1 MLRYLKQR
9 YIASITY
16 RVNAA
21 VQKLETRLE
30 ANQTR
35 TLSANVDPFE
45 LHSRVAIEAF
55 AQGLAAIYGY
65 DVIGDIAEFGT
76 MSGRTAAGLAQ
87 SIASCDKHLKYAGQM
102 YGHAPRRLV
111 LFDSFVGLPEV
122 KKDSVDSDS
131 PHVVDGVWSSGSLK
145 GVSPEELSLMIS
157 PHLNSDRFEIHHGW
171 FSDTVPALGADRRF
185 ALVHVDSDL
194 YQSAIDVLRNLFSRG
209 MVSRGGYIYFDDW
222 NCNRADPQLGER
234 RAWRECVEEFAIEYS
249 DAGTYGIFAQRF
261 VIHSYRGSPED
272 IPGEGH
278 QAGASAEQPVA
289 PKEEQ
294 RAVISGS
301 SSDVYDHQ
309 EASKHYHQASG
320 LSDMD
325 SAFVPIYERC
335 RQFSMT
341 SPERMYAL
349 YKAVQYIQ
357 QGSVEGDIVECGV
370 WRGGSMMI
378 VAEALKLFGG
388 PDRLLHLFDTY
399 EGLPQP
405 TTEDVDVWG
414 NDAESWWKQ
423 KRTSD
428 KSSDWARSHLDE
440 VQHNMGLTGFSDKN
454 IYYVKGMVEDTI
466 PMQAPDKISL
476 LRLDTDW
483 YASTKHEMQH
493 LFPRL
498 SHNGILIID
507 DYGHFKGA
515 KQAVDEYL
523 AATKVPLML
532 IRIDYTGRIA
542 IKTHK

>member
-1 MLRYLKQR
+1 MLSYLKQR

-30 ANQTR
+30 ANQA
-35 TLSANVDPFE
+35 LSANANPFE
-45 LHSRVAIEAF
+45 LHSRAAIEAL
-55 AQGLAAIYGY
+55 AQGVAAIYGY
-65 DVIGDIAEFGT
+65 DVVGDVAEFGT

-87 SIASCDKHLKYAGQM
+87 SIATCDEHLKYAGQI
-102 YGHAPRRLV
+102 YGHAPRKLV

-122 KKDSVDSDS
+122 KKDSVDGDS

-145 GVSPEELSLMIS
+145 GVSREELRSMIS
-157 PHLNSDRFEIHHGW
+157 PHLDSDRFEIHPGW

-209 MVSRGGYIYFDDW
+209 MLSRGGYIYFDDW

-234 RAWRECVEEFAIEYS
+234 RAWRECVEEFGIEYS
-249 DAGTYGIFAQRF
+249 DAGAYGIFAQRF
-261 VIHSYRGSPED
+261 VIHSYKGSPED
-272 IPGEGH
+272 IPGQRQE
-278 QAGASAEQPVA
+278 ASASGEQSAA
-289 PKEEQ
+289 PREEQ
-294 RAVISGS
+294 GVVISGS

-325 SAFVPIYERC
+325 PAFVPIYERC

-370 WRGGSMMI
+370 WRGGSMMV

-388 PDRLLHLFDTY
+388 PDRFLHLFDTY

-405 TTEDVDVWG
+405 TPEDVDVWG
-414 NDAESWWKQ
+414 NDAASWWKQ

-428 KSSDWARSHLDE
+428 RSSDWARSHLDE
-440 VQHNMGLTGFSDKN
+440 VQYNMGLTGFSDKN
-454 IYYVKGMVEDTI
+454 INYVKGMVEDTI
-466 PMQAPDKISL
+466 PAQAPDKISL

-498 SHNGILIID
+498 SNNGILIID

-523 AATKVPLML
+523 TATMVPLML

-542 IKTHK
+542 IKTHA